1 MGLQQ
6 LLEELLGL
14 NSYIQV
20 NKTMIQKFGLHE
32 AILISELYSE
42 RQYWRQQGVLRD
54 DKWFFST
61 RENLEYNTGL
71 TPYYQREAI
80 SNLMNIGILECKLMD
95 TPAKKYYAIV
105 DDKLLKALTACDE
118 TVSQLDEK
126 GFNDIIINNKKEI
139 NITNNQKSTG
149 AGASA
154 KHPRNFS
161 KQTLTDDLQSGKDID
176 DQKKVKTRITKYEK
190 CLAEIDKRDFSEYHK
205 TLLREH
211 LSWSFNSSDPN
222 RNNDPKRYAKRLDE
236 LLQLKGDLTKII
248 LQSRDKKWHCFYEVK
263 EATAKSFS
271 DHSDGIIAQ
280 TLSQEEAAELLAREA
295 EEYGTI

>member
-1 MGLQQ
+1 MGLQERSFKGIWIPAEIW
-6 LLEELLGL
+6 LNNELSLIEKVMFAEIDSLDGEDGCYATNEYFTEFFNVSESTITRAIATL
-14 NSYIQV
+14 
-20 NKTMIQKFGLHE
+20 KKFGYIDSKMIGGRSRVLSVVKMTTHP
-32 AILISELYSE
+32 SQNDYS
-42 RQYWRQQGVLRD
+42 GSS
-54 DKWFFST
+54 KNS
-61 RENLEYNTGL
+61 
-71 TPYYQREAI
+71 
-80 SNLMNIGILECKLMD
+80 
-95 TPAKKYYAIV
+95 
-105 DDKLLKALTACDE
+105 
-118 TVSQLDEK
+118 VSS
-126 GFNDIIINNKKEI
+126 IIEKKEN
-139 NITNNQKSTG
+139 NIIDKSTG
-149 AGASA
+149 TGASA

-248 LQSRDKKWHCFYEVK
+248 LQSREKKWHCFYEVK